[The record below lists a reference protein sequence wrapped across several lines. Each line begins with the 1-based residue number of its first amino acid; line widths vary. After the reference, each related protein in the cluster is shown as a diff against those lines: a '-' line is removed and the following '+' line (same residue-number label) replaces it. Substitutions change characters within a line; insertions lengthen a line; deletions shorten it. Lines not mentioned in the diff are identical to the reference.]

1 MMSYSHPEPPIS
13 EEDMM
18 LAAGYVLG
26 DLTPE
31 ESSQFEQNL
40 AESPALLSEV
50 NALQVSL
57 GLLPMALQPAIAP
70 PLLKQRIL
78 TAHATETAVAN
89 AAPTNAAPTNAA
101 PTNAA
106 TSRLGAV
113 ATDPSGASERSPDPV
128 ANILATQPARFPWG
142 KVLGGLSLLAALL
155 LGADNWRL
163 RQAIAQQ
170 NQRDQGVS
178 VAEIMQRPNS
188 KLVSLK
194 GEGNDAAGT
203 LMFTPGKWERVVVS
217 LGDLPALPPDLIYR
231 MWLRLDDGSVLPC
244 GEFRTDD
251 SGAVFITLRPEKGPP
266 KGKKAKGIFV
276 TLDPVNSPLDPD
288 GKQIMSGTI

>member
-1 MMSYSHPEPPIS
+1 MSYSHSEPPIS

-26 DLTPE
+26 DLTPD
-31 ESSQFEQNL
+31 ESSQFEQSL
-40 AESPALLSEV
+40 ADSPALLSEV

-57 GLLPMALQPAIAP
+57 GLLPVALQPAIAP
-70 PLLKQRIL
+70 TSLKQRIL
-78 TAHATETAVAN
+78 AAHAAETDVAN
-89 AAPTNAAPTNAA
+89 AAPANTAPA
-101 PTNAA
+101 
-106 TSRLGAV
+106 SHLGAV
-113 ATDPSGASERSPDPV
+113 ATTEPSVDSGRSPDPV
-128 ANILATQPARFPWG
+128 ANILVTQPARFPWG

-203 LMFTPGKWERVVVS
+203 LIFTPGKWERVVVS

-231 MWLRLDDGSVLPC
+231 MWLQLDDGSVLPC

-276 TLDPVNSPLDPD
+276 TLDPANSPLDPG